1 MEILRKQSTQKGPE
15 EKFTGDVWYDVVAR
29 GPEHAHMR
37 VNVVRFAPGARS
49 AWHAHTLGQ
58 TLYITEGVGNVQ
70 SRGGRVMEVR
80 AGDVIYTP
88 PGEWH
93 WHGATEDDYMTH
105 LAMWEEPEQGTPSE
119 WGSHVDEMAPPPAV
133 EDGG

>member
-1 MEILRKQSTQKGPE
+1 MEILRKQNTQKGPRE
-15 EKFTGDVWYDVVAR
+15 RFTGDVWYDVIAK

-49 AWHAHTLGQ
+49 AWHAHALGQ

-70 SRGGRVMEVR
+70 SRGGDVIEVR
-80 AGDVIYTP
+80 AGDVIHTP

-93 WHGATEDDYMTH
+93 WHGATEHDFMTH
-105 LAMWEEPEQGTPSE
+105 LAMWEEPEQGVSAE
-119 WGSHVDEMAPPPAV
+119 WGDLVAEAGQHRAP
-133 EDGG
+133 E